1 MHNKKHP
8 LGCSLG
14 YIFNFSVLNGKTEI
28 IISTYRGEFAYPGRG
43 SVPALGTAKIYLNGK
58 YADIF
63 ITFRIENYVAGDSND
78 FYVFSYDFLKQLC
91 QNKEVDWNTASTNV
105 QILNITQDVIYEH
118 YFGRTGLL
126 FEVNKSDNS
135 VKFSRA
141 LEGTLATGGWPS
153 SETNLYKKG
162 LFATVNIYGATI
174 S

>member
-1 MHNKKHP
+1 M
-8 LGCSLG
+8 
-14 YIFNFSVLNGKTEI
+14 YITNLSNIGSQLNYP
-28 IISTYRGEFAYPGRG
+28 IISTLRSEFAYPGRG
-43 SVPALGTAKIYLNGK
+43 SIPALGTAKIYLNGK

-78 FYVFSYDFLKQLC
+78 FHVFSYDFLKQLC
-91 QNKEVDWNTASTNV
+91 QSKDVDWDTGSTNV

-135 VKFSRA
+135 VKFARA
-141 LEGTLATGGWPS
+141 YGESLATGGWAS
-153 SETNLYKKG
+153 TEINLYKKG
-162 LFATVNIYGATI
+162 LYAAVNIYGATL